1 MLTTKQQSCTLF
13 QSDMWNHILSIFVRI
28 ISQYYWY
35 VIAYFFGLKMWQEVK
50 NDSLSPSSAACILS
64 RCLISGFY
72 IWHLA
77 PWHPFPCCKQ
87 GVPTLQRDVYPPQQ
101 ITPYYFLRSQRPSAP
116 LEQLTEWNMDE
127 NKKNK
132 QKKKGFPA
140 SLTPPA
146 AGAGQWLVTRWAGVL
161 GRLPSRLSSLRA
173 ELSWR
178 ELRLQTVW
186 RVYIL

>member
-13 QSDMWNHILSIFVRI
+13 QSDMWNHILSVFVCI
-28 ISQYYWY
+28 ISQYYWD
-35 VIAYFFGLKMWQEVK
+35 VIPYSFFFIYAFFGLKMWQEVK

-87 GVPTLQRDVYPPQQ
+87 GVPTLQRDVYPPHQ

-127 NKKNK
+127 NNK
-132 QKKKGFPA
+132 A

-173 ELSWR
+173 ELPRR

-186 RVYIL
+186 RVYIR

>member
-1 MLTTKQQSCTLF
+1 MSLPILF
-13 QSDMWNHILSIFVRI
+13 FI
-28 ISQYYWY
+28 Y
-35 VIAYFFGLKMWQEVK
+35 AFFGLKMWQEVK

-64 RCLISGFY
+64 RCLIAGFY

-87 GVPTLQRDVYPPQQ
+87 GVPTLQQDVYPPHK

-127 NKKNK
+127 NKKA
-132 QKKKGFPA
+132 G
-140 SLTPPA
+140 LTPPA

-173 ELSWR
+173 ELPRR
-178 ELRLQTVW
+178 ELGLQTVW
-186 RVYIL
+186 RVYIR